1 MKSNFGTLPVAY
13 STPARQLVSLADS
26 TSLGCAIYRRFLDR
40 ERDADRRYLRLGGPR
55 MLLEALEAGETVQ
68 VPSWRVPVDLR
79 PPGCGST
86 LVVTPDT

>member
-40 ERDADRRYLRLGGPR
+40 ERDADRRYLGGPR
-55 MLLEALEAGETVQ
+55 MLLEALEG
-68 VPSWRVPVDLR
+68 R
-79 PPGCGST
+79 
-86 LVVTPDT
+86 